1 MLKINLLCALALCC
15 TIFRTQCAPT
25 ANTSSALHH
34 GGFAFEMILT
44 KLKLLED
51 RLYGNM
57 VERSCREVPSSG
69 IYTIQPEKPFKEPV
83 SVLCDKEFLSGGWTV
98 IQHRFNGSTNF
109 YRNWKEYK
117 NGFGNLDGEFWLG
130 LDRIYQL
137 TMSQPHELVVV
148 LEDFEGNKT
157 YAKYDQFEI
166 GDETRKYEVAKLG
179 GYTGTA
185 GDSFGDTKGMKF
197 STFDKDH
204 DTWETHCAVTLAGAW
219 WYSNCIL
226 GKLEAEANMF
236 IRWRLLSSD
245 KLNNKSNLNGKYLRG
260 KTEEFGTG
268 MGWDTFRGQHYA
280 LKSSKMM
287 IRPNNV

>member
-1 MLKINLLCALALCC
+1 MFEIKLLCAFTLCC
-15 TIFRTQCAPT
+15 TIFVAQCDP
-25 ANTSSALHH
+25 SSVVHH

-51 RLYGNM
+51 RLDGNM
-57 VERSCREVPSSG
+57 VERSCREVLSSG

-98 IQHRFNGSTNF
+98 IQHRFDGSTNF

-148 LEDFEGNKT
+148 LEDFDGNKP

-166 GDETRKYEVAKLG
+166 GDENQKYEMTKLG
-179 GYTGTA
+179 EHSGTA
-185 GDSFGDTKGMKF
+185 GDSLSYSKGMKF
-197 STFDKDH
+197 STFDADN
-204 DTWETHCAVTLAGAW
+204 DEWYSHCAVDYYGAW
-219 WYSNCIL
+219 WY
-226 GKLEAEANMF
+226 
-236 IRWRLLSSD
+236 
-245 KLNNKSNLNGKYLRG
+245 NKCHESNLNGNYLRG
-260 KTEEFGTG
+260 VTKAYATG
-268 MGWDTFRGQHYA
+268 MSWKTFRGLNYA

-287 IRPNNV
+287 IRPKVV